1 MSKGIDANSTF
12 ISVVFDIE
20 QLSVRVTDNGNGVL
34 PSDLENIG
42 LPYHSSKWTPSGPT
56 QTFGFKGSALASIA
70 SLSVLTVTS
79 RHVTQAAAKSIRIS
93 YNHRSKVYS
102 PRDFGPNH
110 GTLIVVS
117 GLFSRLP
124 VRKKHIHETPVSLHL
139 DALKQAIL
147 PIAITKPHVT
157 ISIHDS
163 NNKSLLHIPS
173 ITTNLIPRHIMTL
186 RAIYGSYIINR
197 WQTVHTIVNGFD
209 VKGTIAFD
217 PARTKLAQHIIVN
230 SKRLENFEIYKELN
244 DLFTVM
250 SSSHFKNFGL
260 SMVYI
265 FEVKFE
271 CSFDQHLYTSV
282 IYDTS
287 TENFEFLTNLL
298 KVVVK
303 KFLKKHGYLI
313 DKKKG
318 LKSLKFGNAPTGSNT
333 DILIYSSSRT
343 ARMDINELKGRLSN
357 QPSNRN
363 INDQFCS
370 LAEHRVSMPISKQ
383 LVKNNQKFLFS
394 QSELINK
401 YSHVSSKYFFP
412 KNQVFSGLDLTTLE
426 KRFNRNDLAS
436 LKLISQVETKFLLV
450 TINSTSA
457 SGSQK
462 CLAII
467 DQHAADERVKLEAL
481 FTETTATA
489 LANSST
495 PLAHPVRISLSD
507 TDHHILAES
516 VSLFRQFGI
525 VYHLSSQKWKKPF
538 VLLTHVPE
546 IAMRKIIPTT
556 ETLDTKFAHKL
567 LIGHINDVSKH
578 RTSSAL
584 PDLSLHWSVAI
595 RSFPVALIELL
606 QSKACRSAIMFGD
619 LLTLEQCK
627 ILISNLSN
635 CMFPFQCA
643 HGRPSMVP
651 LIYI

>member
-1 MSKGIDANSTF
+1 MNIGHLEPSIKLLPDSLSLSITSQVNVASLCECTIELIRNSIDANSTF

-244 DLFTVM
+244 DLFTV
-250 SSSHFKNFGL
+250 
-260 SMVYI
+260 I
-265 FEVKFE
+265 
-271 CSFDQHLYTSV
+271 
-282 IYDTS
+282 
-287 TENFEFLTNLL
+287 
-298 KVVVK
+298 
-303 KFLKKHGYLI
+303 
-313 DKKKG
+313 
-318 LKSLKFGNAPTGSNT
+318 
-333 DILIYSSSRT
+333 
-343 ARMDINELKGRLSN
+343 
-357 QPSNRN
+357 
-363 INDQFCS
+363 
-370 LAEHRVSMPISKQ
+370 
-383 LVKNNQKFLFS
+383 
-394 QSELINK
+394 
-401 YSHVSSKYFFP
+401 
-412 KNQVFSGLDLTTLE
+412 GLDLTTLE